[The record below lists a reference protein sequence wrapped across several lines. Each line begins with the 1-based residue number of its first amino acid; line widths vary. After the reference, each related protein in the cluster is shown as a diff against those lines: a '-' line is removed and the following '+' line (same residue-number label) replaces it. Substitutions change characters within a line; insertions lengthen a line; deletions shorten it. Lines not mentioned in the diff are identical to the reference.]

1 MAKAKKKFN
10 YKTKIMSMVRRL
22 WLYSPMRREA
32 MKRNVTDDGFHRCEK
47 CLRLTEEINIDHSP
61 SVVPV
66 EGFDSYDAVFERMF
80 CESDKLKKLCLPC
93 HDEKTKEENRLRKE
107 NRAKKLKGKD
117 KNDT

>member
-10 YKTKIMSMVRRL
+10 YKTKIMSMVRRI

-47 CLRLTEEINIDHSP
+47 CLRLTEEINIDHIETVIP
-61 SVVPV
+61 LD
-66 EGFDSYDAVFERMF
+66 GFDSYDRTFERLF
-80 CESDKLKKLCLPC
+80 CESNQLQKLCPDC
-93 HDEKTKEENRLRKE
+93 HSEKTTNENRLRKE